1 MILLQEH
8 DNEAEG
14 VVSSLMVAYDDD
26 DLDIGNSYDLSYT
39 FFALVSS
46 PELDFA
52 R

>member
-26 DLDIGNSYDLSYT
+26 DLDIGNLYNLN
-39 FFALVSS
+39 
-46 PELDFA
+46 
-52 R
+52 